1 MDRERQSQH
10 SSPPSG
16 SQQMSDPDREAH
28 RERLRGLSDRADRVL
43 DTIEAGDAEIFLQR
57 HRQRGAQ

>member
-1 MDRERQSQH
+1 MDRERQSLD
-10 SSPPSG
+10 SSSPSG
-16 SQQMSDPDREAH
+16 SQQIPDPDREAQ

-43 DTIEAGDAEIFLQR
+43 DAIEAGDAEIFLQR